1 MRCLRRISSAVD
13 QGLTSLYRSLG
24 RFIARRPW
32 AVITITVAVALACA
46 VGFIRF
52 TVEEDAEKLYTPQNA
67 PSFEDKAYVDAYYPS
82 DSLSVK
88 LLSLSTQDG
97 GNVLTKEHLLEHL
110 RAYTLA
116 TTQTVETKGVKY
128 AYADVCDTVSEQS
141 TECRV
146 DSVLAFWNYN
156 ETALKSDPN
165 ILATLNRRDAALD
178 YLGRPV
184 NLNWVLGGVRRD
196 ASGAVV
202 AAECLQSV
210 LFMKYGSE
218 FDDAEDSPT
227 VVYQERIV
235 EVCYDG
241 WSSAILAQYVSCDA
255 AVGRESTD
263 AINRDVSRLTV
274 GYVLLIIYTLVVLWR
289 NSWAYQKVH
298 VALGSFIA
306 IGMGIAASFGMLSGF
321 GLEFNFV
328 CQVLPFLLVGV
339 GVDNTFVIVS
349 NYFDQDPDAPIEH
362 RLGEALALAGSSITV
377 SCMTNVIAF
386 AVGTYTSLEALL
398 SFSVYASIGVLMVFI
413 FQVTAFPAFLA
424 LDARRELRK
433 RLGAGGCG
441 GCCVAPCCCQSDPVA
456 EQLQHGSNGWTLES
470 NIYKHNHDG
479 AAGNALEP
487 TANSPPTPHGPP
499 KRSGSSTPSAN
510 ASTGDLNVK
519 VSVRPPSPDS
529 MKQQAFVNEAPAP
542 ASSPRDFS
550 TPTITCWGK
559 RVFNPHDD
567 QLSTKIIA
575 RWLPRVSLALWG
587 KVLVIVLECV
597 FLGFAIYGCT
607 KVYQDF
613 NFREMFVPEGN
624 WLHEAFQVEDRYFGG
639 EKVPVAAYTRLP
651 NDGRDYFYYQDQL
664 AALGQKLGSDPYIT
678 DVPPVNSWYDDY
690 QKWLNSS
697 AYAGQLVNGRAPNE
711 TAFNGWLKEWLRTD
725 GRASAGNIVLNA
737 TTGRIVSTRFPA
749 FTKDVVDG
757 AWAIKCVDSTRDT
770 VTAAAPDLNTIAF
783 GYSYTFW
790 DGFRSIT
797 FSTITNVIIAAAAVF
812 LVTLLLLADVLAA
825 LVVGCMVVLCD
836 VGVLGSMH
844 YLGLT
849 FNSVTCIVLVLAVG
863 ISVDYSAH
871 VMRAFLVSTGTR
883 QERAH
888 KALVEIGGA
897 VWNGAITTFLAV
909 LPMAAAEHYIFT
921 TVFQMFAIL
930 ILLSIWHGVVLLPV
944 LCSFAGPAS
953 YRDQDSSQHGKKDAV
968 VEMA

>member
-1 MRCLRRISSAVD
+1 MLLYVLRFA
-13 QGLTSLYRSLG
+13 
-24 RFIARRPW
+24 
-32 AVITITVAVALACA
+32 
-46 VGFIRF
+46 
-52 TVEEDAEKLYTPQNA
+52 VEEDAEKLYTPQDA
-67 PSFEDKAYVDAYYPS
+67 PSFVDKAYVDAYYPS

-110 RAYTLA
+110 RAWRVA
-116 TTQTVETKGVKY
+116 TNQTVEAKGLMYKFT
-128 AYADVCDTVSEQS
+128 DVCDSVSERS
-141 TECRV
+141 TECRM
-146 DSVLAFWNYN
+146 DSILAFWNYN
-156 ETALKSDPN
+156 ETTLRNDAN
-165 ILATLNRRDAALD
+165 ILSTINRRDVALD

-202 AAECLQSV
+202 SAECFQTV
-210 LFMKYGSE
+210 LYMKYN
-218 FDDAEDSPT
+218 P
-227 VVYQERIV
+227 
-235 EVCYDG
+235 
-241 WSSAILAQYVSCDA
+241 YVSCDA

-263 AINRDVSRLTV
+263 AINRDVNRLSV
-274 GYVLLIIYTLVVLWR
+274 GYILLIIYTLFVLWR

-298 VALGSFIA
+298 VALGSFLA
-306 IGMGIAASFGMLSGF
+306 IGMGIAADFGMLSGF
-321 GLEFNFV
+321 GLKFNFV

-362 RLGEALALAGSSITV
+362 RLGEAMALGGSSITV
-377 SCMTNVIAF
+377 SCLTNVIAF

-413 FQVTAFPAFLA
+413 FQVTTFPAFLA
-424 LDARRELRK
+424 LDARRELRL
-433 RLGAGGCG
+433 RLAAGGCG
-441 GCCVAPCCCQSDPVA
+441 GCCVAPCCCQEEPVA
-456 EQLQHGSNGWTLES
+456 EQLQHGNNGWTLDS
-470 NIYKHNHDG
+470 NIYKHDHDG
-479 AAGNALEP
+479 AAGDVGAP
-487 TANSPPTPHGPP
+487 AAAPSATSAPVPHGAL
-499 KRSGSSTPSAN
+499 KRSGSSTLSASG
-510 ASTGDLNVK
+510 STGDLNVNVK
-519 VSVRPPSPDS
+519 VSVRPPSPDG
-529 MKQQAFVNEAPAP
+529 MKQQAFVSEAPAP
-542 ASSPRDFS
+542 ASGPRDFTTS
-550 TPTITCWGK
+550 TITCWGK

-567 QLSTKIIA
+567 QLSTKMIA
-575 RWLPRVSLALWG
+575 RWLPRVSLTLWG
-587 KVLVIVLECV
+587 KILVVVLECV

-639 EKVPVAAYTRLP
+639 EKVPVAAYTREP
-651 NDGRDYFYYQDQL
+651 VDGRDYFYYQDQL
-664 AALGQKLGSDPYIT
+664 AELSKSFGSDPYIT
-678 DVPPVNSWYDDY
+678 NVPPVNSWYDNY
-690 QKWLNSS
+690 QNWLVNGS
-697 AYAGQLVNGRAPNE
+697 AYSRQLVNGRAPNE
-711 TAFNGWLKEWLRTD
+711 TAFNGWLKEWLGGT
-725 GRASAGNIVLNA
+725 GRAYAANILINS
-737 TTGRIVSTRFPA
+737 TTGRIYGSRLPA

-770 VTAAAPDLNTIAF
+770 VAAAAPGLEPIAF
-783 GYSYTFW
+783 GVSYTFW

-812 LVTLLLLADVLAA
+812 LVTLLLLADIVASLI
-825 LVVGCMVVLCD
+825 VGCMVVLCD

-844 YLGLT
+844 LLGLT

-897 VWNGAITTFLAV
+897 VWNGAATTFLAV
-909 LPMAAAEHYIFT
+909 LPMAAAEHYIFNT
-921 TVFQMFAIL
+921 IFQMFGIL
-930 ILLSIWHGVVLLPV
+930 ILLSIWHGVVFLPV
-944 LCSFAGPAS
+944 ICSWMGPPS
-953 YRDQDSSQHGKKDAV
+953 YRDMDGEDSQYSKKDAV
-968 VEMA
+968 VEVV